1 MKYSWFSYMGD
12 LKLPSPFLPNGVVSY
27 RGASRS
33 PSSSPPLP
41 ASIAGDSWAAAERA
55 TQEIVAKMQP
65 TLGSMR
71 ERQEV
76 IDYVQRLIGCCLGC
90 EVFPYGSVPL
100 KTYLL
105 DGDIDLTALC
115 SSNVEEA
122 LASDVHAVLKGEEQN
137 ENAEFEV
144 KDIQFITAEVK
155 LVKCLVKDIVIDIS
169 FNQLGGLSTLCFLEQ
184 VDRLIGKDHLFKRS
198 IILIKSWCYYESR
211 ILGAHHGLI
220 STYALEILVLYIF
233 HLFHSSLDGPLAV
246 LYRFLDYF
254 SKFDWDNYCISL
266 NGPVCKSS
274 LPDIVAEL
282 PENGQDDLLLS
293 EEFLRNCVDMFS
305 VPFRGLETN
314 SRTFPLK
321 HLNIIDPLRE
331 NNNLGR
337 SVNKGNFYR
346 IRSAFKYGSHKLGQ
360 ILSLPREVIQD
371 ELKNFFASTLER
383 HRSKYMAEIQN
394 SALTFGSRGS
404 SSSSS
409 SSGTEIC
416 SEDEIFLTSLDSDK
430 ITRIDDETAS
440 MGVLSSPSL
449 SEMDSSIDGN
459 AVSGY
464 CLSGDSKES
473 ASCGFHDLRITE
485 DMSDS
490 LPPTGNLGRSLSVKS
505 HHGHRLYISSLFIEN
520 GSLCPKMAESSVID
534 DASIVLQQESKE
546 NHFVANTS
554 FSSHSYHEG
563 HNSIGS
569 IISRPTANISENTAL
584 AFRGRDFACNAG
596 SLGSLETL
604 LDLSGDYD
612 SHIRSLQYGQCCY
625 GHALP
630 PPLLPSPPL
639 SPSQLQINTPW
650 DKVRQHLQFTQNFH
664 SQMDSN
670 GVILGNHFPVK
681 HPARSITAF
690 GLEDKQKPRGT
701 GTYFP
706 NMSHLPNRDRPVGQR
721 RNQALESHSQLHRRK
736 HRNGLVAAQQEMN
749 LIEET
754 SHELSQL
761 QYPVLGHGK
770 SIHAN
775 GSSLPPKR
783 LEFGSFG
790 TLSSGLPTPDSCTKP
805 DSSGTLPAWGA
816 TASPV
821 GSRMQSPKP
830 VLGNEEKRFEGLS
843 YHLKNEDDFPP
854 LSLKMQVDG

>member
-1 MKYSWFSYMGD
+1 MGD

-360 ILSLPREVIQD
+360 ILLLPREVIQD

-650 DKVRQHLQFTQNFH
+650 DKVRQHLQFTQNLH

-721 RNQALESHSQLHRRK
+721 RNQALESHGQLHRRK

-790 TLSSGLPTPDSCTKP
+790 TVSSGLPTPDRCTKP

-830 VLGNEEKRFEGLS
+830 ALGNEEKRFEGLS

>member
-1 MKYSWFSYMGD
+1 MGD
-12 LKLPSPFLPNGVVSY
+12 LKLPYPFLPNGVVSY

-33 PSSSPPLP
+33 TSSSPPLP

-76 IDYVQRLIGCCLGC
+76 IDYVQRLIGCYLGC

-155 LVKCLVKDIVIDIS
+155 LVKCLVKEIVIDIS

-254 SKFDWDNYCISL
+254 SKFDWDNYCIGL

-371 ELKNFFASTLER
+371 ELKIFFASTLER

-650 DKVRQHLQFTQNFH
+650 DKVRQHLQFKQNLH

-790 TLSSGLPTPDSCTKP
+790 TLSSGLPTPDRCTKP

-830 VLGNEEKRFEGLS
+830 ALGNEEKRFEGLS

>member
-1 MKYSWFSYMGD
+1 MGD
-12 LKLPSPFLPNGVVSY
+12 LKLPSPFLQTASY
-27 RGASRS
+27 RTVAL
-33 PSSSPPLP
+33 PAPPPLLRHCRLRLP
-41 ASIAGDSWAAAERA
+41 A
-55 TQEIVAKMQP
+55 
-65 TLGSMR
+65 TLGRSG
-71 ERQEV
+71 EGHPGDCGQDAAHSGLYAGEAGV
-76 IDYVQRLIGCCLGC
+76 ILNLYPFNTQYFING
-90 EVFPYGSVPL
+90 VFPYGSVPL

-144 KDIQFITAEVK
+144 KDIQFITAEVGSSMGWGAFLWCLILIVDTLEVK

-430 ITRIDDETAS
+430 ITRIDDEPPQWECCP
-440 MGVLSSPSL
+440 LL
-449 SEMDSSIDGN
+449 HW
-459 AVSGY
+459 
-464 CLSGDSKES
+464 DSKES

-490 LPPTGNLGRSLSVKS
+490 LPPTGNL
-505 HHGHRLYISSLFIEN
+505 
-520 GSLCPKMAESSVID
+520 ESSVID

-790 TLSSGLPTPDSCTKP
+790 TMSSGLPTPDRCTKP

-821 GSRMQSPKP
+821 GSRMQSPNQYWVMKKRAFP
-830 VLGNEEKRFEGLS
+830 LWFWTSRFEGLS

>member
-1 MKYSWFSYMGD
+1 MGD

-65 TLGSMR
+65 TLGSMQ

-144 KDIQFITAEVK
+144 KDIQFITAEV
-155 LVKCLVKDIVIDIS
+155 
-169 FNQLGGLSTLCFLEQ
+169 
-184 VDRLIGKDHLFKRS
+184 DRLIGKDHLFKRS

-233 HLFHSSLDGPLAV
+233 HLFHSSLDGPVAV

-314 SRTFPLK
+314 LRTFPLK

-360 ILSLPREVIQD
+360 ILLLPREVIQD

-409 SSGTEIC
+409 SSGTELC
-416 SEDEIFLTSLDSDK
+416 SEDEIFLTSPTVGVDSDK
-430 ITRIDDETAS
+430 ITRIDDETTS

-473 ASCGFHDLRITE
+473 ASCGFLDLRITE

-505 HHGHRLYISSLFIEN
+505 HHGHRLYFSSLFIEN
-520 GSLCPKMAESSVID
+520 GKVENGSLCQKMAESSVID
-534 DASIVLQQESKE
+534 DASTVLQQESKE

-554 FSSHSYHEG
+554 FSSHNYHEG

-650 DKVRQHLQFTQNFH
+650 DKVHQCLQFKQNLH
-664 SQMDSN
+664 SQMDPN

-681 HPARSITAF
+681 HPARSVTAF
-690 GLEDKQKPRGT
+690 GLEEKQKPRGT

-721 RNQALESHSQLHRRK
+721 RNQALESHGQLHRRK

-749 LIEET
+749 LIDET

-770 SIHAN
+770 SQSLDFHQSHPSMWGSIHAN

-790 TLSSGLPTPDSCTKP
+790 TQSSGLPTPDRCNKP

-821 GSRMQSPKP
+821 ASRMQSPKP
-830 VLGNEEKRFEGLS
+830 VSGNEEKRFEGLS

-854 LSLKMQVDG
+854 LSL

>member
-1 MKYSWFSYMGD
+1 MGD

-33 PSSSPPLP
+33 LSSSPPLP

-233 HLFHSSLDGPLAV
+233 HLFHLSLDGPLAV

-430 ITRIDDETAS
+430 ITRIDDETSS

-650 DKVRQHLQFTQNFH
+650 DKVRQHLQFTQNLH

-790 TLSSGLPTPDSCTKP
+790 TMSSGLPTPDRCTKP

>member
-1 MKYSWFSYMGD
+1 MFRG
-12 LKLPSPFLPNGVVSY
+12 LLGVV
-27 RGASRS
+27 
-33 PSSSPPLP
+33 
-41 ASIAGDSWAAAERA
+41 
-55 TQEIVAKMQP
+55 
-65 TLGSMR
+65 
-71 ERQEV
+71 
-76 IDYVQRLIGCCLGC
+76 
-90 EVFPYGSVPL
+90 
-100 KTYLL
+100 L
-105 DGDIDLTALC
+105 DA

-233 HLFHSSLDGPLAV
+233 HLFHLSLDGPLAV

-430 ITRIDDETAS
+430 ITRIDDETSS

-650 DKVRQHLQFTQNFH
+650 DKVRQHLQFTQNLH

-790 TLSSGLPTPDSCTKP
+790 TMSSGLPTPDRCTKP